1 MLKASKFLLIPVLGI
16 FLFLFGFSEKIVLAD
31 EMFGNSSGG
40 GWTKKQEIQINPDNV
55 AGDLIDFPLL
65 ITEDNIDLEIFS
77 QALWDGCDIRFTV
90 DGDEN
95 NLEEISFEIVN
106 FNGTGNKAEIW
117 VKVPFINSSAITSV
131 WIWWGNELASCYE
144 FDNLFGR
151 NNVWN
156 DYDDVFH
163 LNESLGTT
171 VAVNSVGEYDGE
183 YLGNVPNI
191 SRGGKI
197 GNSQYFDGSG
207 DEVVTFHM
215 VNLYNKDFTIGA
227 WVYSDVMGDN
237 SIISRWGG
245 RDYLCWTLRTD
256 WSRSTATENAWTFG
270 YSVNGDGDTEVF
282 KHGLEHISN
291 EWIYV
296 TAVKRNSHLYI
307 GANGIE
313 VDTGNFFPSIYEGV
327 IKGIIIGGT
336 TKYSDMYFNGMIDE
350 ARVSSKVGRSA
361 EWIQT
366 EYNNQNSPQDFA
378 IGQEVQGAEEEPQNQ
393 KFSFIH
399 MTDPHIGSSW
409 IPGHRWYEELS
420 YPRFTDS
427 LYEISRLAKKPDFI
441 LMGGDLVEHAESRW
455 LKDYQSMIDSFT
467 AQTSI
472 PVYAVPGNHDRYMWV
487 TGNALCGLSDGFNCE
502 DGLAE
507 YKKQINIPGQGL
519 DESNYLN
526 QGNPFDYQF
535 THKGIQF
542 IGLDS
547 GADYMPDYEIK
558 DLATAISGD
567 KGIEGDGLTN
577 EQVLSLGQFDFDVPK
592 IVFMHHP
599 VFTGAY
605 DTCSDPACSQN
616 ALEDASFAN
625 NHEEFVTWG
634 ENSNLQLVLAGHTH
648 RDEIYDIN
656 NKKYP
661 NISSASG
668 IYPLFIQTQSATH
681 DGSIGHGYR
690 LVDVENGAVNP
701 QDVSET
707 EEYIK
712 LISQLDIESNHE
724 FRVYNP
730 DNDLEY
736 IEPDDTGSTEDLFI
750 PFFTASDSKRILL
763 YGMEKNYAN
772 MQVWQKD
779 SSDNDFDLNTRIE
792 GVILDD
798 VNYENDFGYRIGS
811 IFKKSF
817 VHFHLENKFAAINAK
832 NISFEDSSPYQ
843 FKVDW
848 DELIETKNINHA
860 MISND
865 FNQNSG
871 VALALEEMKFSLI
884 AKLFSPA
891 ELAVIEKKTG
901 SSTGIV
907 NHESIEEIDYSLSD
921 EARERVLIYA
931 DENLAD
937 KDFIYSVQGLEDI
950 YGAGDNDFSL
960 KIVYKIYDETGSE
973 ITEEVNIIDMPI
985 SSSITYQF
993 YVDWDNLSNTQGVIM
1008 EVDEDGDGIFEI
1020 RIELGQEINSANPY
1034 YLREKMILNL
1044 ESVKIGETQ
1053 VDEKINFIISLINK
1067 SLNSDWWENDYYLN
1081 EELGDNVFKIDLITA
1096 QKLRLF
1102 LGLDLISKKKYMPK
1116 FIEDK
1121 FRLPNDVKMAFENAL
1136 NDLLRSDM
1144 ILARVA
1150 VNDFTQNVDS
1160 KKDEKIL
1167 KTAENKLEKAEK
1179 LLYNKKIQIVQFCRQ
1194 AWRMV
1199 N

>member
-1 MLKASKFLLIPVLGI
+1 MPKAFKFLLIPVLGI
-16 FLFLFGFSEKIVLAD
+16 FLFLFGFSEKNVLAD
-31 EMFGNSSGG
+31 EMFGNSNDKN
-40 GWTKKQEIQINPDNV
+40 WTKKQEIQINPDKV
-55 AGDLIDFPLL
+55 VGDLIDFPLL

-77 QALWDGCDIRFTV
+77 QALQDGCDIRFTV

-106 FNGTGNKAEIW
+106 FDGTGNKTEIW

-131 WIWWGNELASCYE
+131 WIWWGNELASCYAP
-144 FDNLFGR
+144 DDLFGR
-151 NNVWN
+151 NNIWE

-163 LNESLGTT
+163 LNESSGA

-183 YLGNVPNI
+183 YLGNLPNI
-191 SRGGKI
+191 DRGGKI
-197 GNSQYFDGSG
+197 GDAQDFDGSG
-207 DEVVTFHM
+207 DFIDTVHAVDFASD
-215 VNLYNKDFTIGA
+215 DFTLGA
-227 WVYSDVMGDN
+227 WVFLRNGIMP
-237 SIISRWGG
+237 IISRWGNATSNISQG
-245 RDYLCWTLRTD
+245 CWDFRAG
-256 WSRSTATENAWTFG
+256 WNAGITNRWAFMWTH
-270 YSVNGDGDTEVF
+270 DGHANNVKYGNIFTIGQWRYVAVVRR
-282 KHGLEHISN
+282 N
-291 EWIYV
+291 NRIYFYD
-296 TAVKRNSHLYI
+296 NL
-307 GANGIE
+307 NE
-313 VDTGNFFPSIYEGV
+313 VDTGDITDVIYNDNEIGV
-327 IKGIIIGGT
+327 NIA
-336 TKYSDMYFNGMIDE
+336 KYPGYNMYFNGIIDE
-350 ARVSSKVGRSA
+350 ARVTSKVGRSA

-378 IGQEVQGAEEEPQNQ
+378 IGQKTQNVDEDSQ
-393 KFSFIH
+393 TFSFIH

-409 IPGHRWYEELS
+409 VLGHKWYEELS
-420 YPRFTDS
+420 YPRFTDG
-427 LYEISRLAKKPDFI
+427 LYEISRLEERPDFI
-441 LMGGDLVEHAESRW
+441 LMGGDLVEYAESRW

-526 QGNPFDYQF
+526 QGNPLDYQF

-605 DTCSDPACSQN
+605 DICSDSACLQN

-701 QDVSET
+701 RDVSET

-871 VALALEEMKFSLI
+871 VALTLEKMRFSLI

-891 ELAVIEKKTG
+891 ELAVIDKKTG

-985 SSSITYQF
+985 SSSTTYQF
-993 YVDWDNLSNTQGVIM
+993 YVDWDNLSDTRGVIM
-1008 EVDEDGDGIFEI
+1008 EVDEDGDGVFEI
-1020 RIELGQEINSANPY
+1020 RVELGQEINSANSC

-1053 VDEKINFIISLINK
+1053 IDEKIDFIISLINR
-1067 SLNSDWWENDYYLN
+1067 SLNSNWWENDYYLN
-1081 EELGDNVFKIDLITA
+1081 EKPGSNVFKTDLITA

-1102 LGLDLISKKKYMPK
+1102 LGLDYIFGNKKYIPE
-1116 FIEDK
+1116 FIEDR
-1121 FRLPNDVKMAFENAL
+1121 FALSEDVRSAFENAL
-1136 NDLLRSDM
+1136 DDLLRSDM
-1144 ILARVA
+1144 ILARIA
-1150 VNDFTQNVDS
+1150 VNNFAWEADS

-1167 KTAENKLEKAEK
+1167 KTAEKKLEKAEK
-1179 LLYNKKIQIVQFCRQ
+1179 LLYNKKIQVAQFCRQ
-1194 AWRMV
+1194 AWLAV